1 MVYVYNMLYIIVNV
15 LFLNRNVNIYAN
27 NNNLC

>member
-15 LFLNRNVNIYAN
+15 LFLNRNVNSYAN